1 MPVAATYAHTNLIVR
16 DFERMV
22 AFYCNLFSCTPTME
36 AETLTGDWVADI
48 TGVPA
53 ARLRVLHLRLPGVGA
68 DGPTLEVIAYDDGVA
83 APGPRANRPG
93 FGHIAFR
100 VPDVAAARD
109 AVLAAGG
116 GTVGRVVSQ
125 DMGVRGR
132 VTETYVT
139 DPEGNIIELQCW
151 SD

>member
-1 MPVAATYAHTNLIVR
+1 MPLNATYAHTNITVCEF
-16 DFERMV
+16 DRMV
-22 AFYCNLFSCTPTME
+22 AFYRDVFGCTPTME
-36 AETLTGDWVADI
+36 TETLTGDWVADI
-48 TGVPA
+48 TGVA
-53 ARLRVLHLRLPGVGA
+53 GAQLRVLHLRLPGGGA
-68 DGPTLEVIAYDDGVA
+68 EGPTLEVIAYDDGA
-83 APGPRANRPG
+83 EAQGPMANRPG

-116 GTVGRVVSQ
+116 GGVGEVVSQ
-125 DMGVRGR
+125 DMGARGR

-151 SD
+151 SA